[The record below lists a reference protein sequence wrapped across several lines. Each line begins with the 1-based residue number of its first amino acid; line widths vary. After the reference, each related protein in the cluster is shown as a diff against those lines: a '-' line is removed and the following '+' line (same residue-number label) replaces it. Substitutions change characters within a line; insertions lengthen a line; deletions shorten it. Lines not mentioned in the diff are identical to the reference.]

1 MTLLSEKLT
10 KREDVEKAAP
20 LSRLA
25 IRCHAALGDQRWG
38 WGR

>member
-20 LSRLA
+20 LSRLV
-25 IRCHAALGDQRWG
+25 IRCCAALGDQRWG
-38 WGR
+38 R